1 MGSPIDKDSEIRR
14 RNASGRNGDDVLF
27 VASQPSASV
36 SRGELNSRRF
46 LHHRIVS
53 FGAQELDY

>member
-1 MGSPIDKDSEIRR
+1 MCSSIDKDSEIRR

-46 LHHRIVS
+46 PHHRIVS
-53 FGAQELDY
+53 FGTQELDY